1 VRPAPRW
8 FLPITVGILTFGF
21 VWTGRPGFHTDFDTI
36 YAGGLAVS
44 RGLDPYAYVQSEI
57 AAGRLYSPYYYP
69 ATAAVLTA
77 PLGLMSRQ
85 LAAALFTALGMTL
98 LAFSVSGWRQWI
110 LVSPPAIQAV
120 IFGQWSPWLTAAI
133 GLPWLG
139 FVWAAKP
146 NMGAALFA
154 SGMGT
159 NYEITKL
166 RNIVIGGLPLIVL
179 SLLLMPGWPV
189 DWLEAVQV
197 APQYRSP
204 VMRAGGFLL
213 LLAFLKWREPE
224 ARLLGLLATIPHTTT
239 FYEQIPLLLI
249 PKTKRAFGWLMASFW
264 LVAVW
269 GRFLMD
275 VSDFPTTEAL
285 KAQAI
290 LDRQWPY
297 FLVFVYLPC
306 LWIVLRQPSAVSA
319 PLPAEPSTPP
329 LVSRVG
335 GAA

>member
-1 VRPAPRW
+1 VRSPPRW
-8 FLPITVGILTFGF
+8 FLPLTVGMLTFGF
-21 VWTGRPGFHTDFDTI
+21 VWAGRPGFHTDFDTI
-36 YAGGLAVS
+36 YAGGVAVA

-57 AAGRLYSPYYYP
+57 AAGRLYSPYYHP

-77 PLGLMSRQ
+77 PLGFLNRQ

-98 LAFSVSGWRQWI
+98 LAFSLTGWRQWI
-110 LVSPPAIQAV
+110 LLSPPAIQAV

-146 NMGAALFA
+146 NMGVALFGGWPSRVA
-154 SGMGT
+154 L
-159 NYEITKL
+159 Y
-166 RNIVIGGLPLIVL
+166 GGLAVLVL
-179 SLLLMPGWPV
+179 SFLLMPGWPV
-189 DWLEAVQV
+189 DWLEALQG
-197 APQYRSP
+197 APQYRAP

-224 ARLLGLLATIPHTTT
+224 ARLLGLLAIIPHTTT
-239 FYEQIPLLLI
+239 FYEQLPLLLI
-249 PKTKRAFGWLMASFW
+249 PKTKRAFGWLMGSFW
-264 LVAVW
+264 TVALW

-275 VSDFPTTEAL
+275 VSGFPTNEAL

-297 FLVFVYLPC
+297 MLVFVYLPC
-306 LWIVLRQPSAVSA
+306 LWIVLTLPRRDSRIIPQQPERLGVDHERREAQV
-319 PLPAEPSTPP
+319 
-329 LVSRVG
+329 
-335 GAA
+335 